1 MQLCSRAFEGCRPQ
15 TEGDTSLLRVSTPRV
30 SISSEVTVAVL
41 GALLRVTPGVTG
53 CARAGTRA
61 ETWS

>member
-1 MQLCSRAFEGCRPQ
+1 MQLCSRAFEGRRPRA
-15 TEGDTSLLRVSTPRV
+15 EGDTSLLRVSTPRV
-30 SISSEVTVAVL
+30 SISTEAAAAVL

-61 ETWS
+61 ETLS